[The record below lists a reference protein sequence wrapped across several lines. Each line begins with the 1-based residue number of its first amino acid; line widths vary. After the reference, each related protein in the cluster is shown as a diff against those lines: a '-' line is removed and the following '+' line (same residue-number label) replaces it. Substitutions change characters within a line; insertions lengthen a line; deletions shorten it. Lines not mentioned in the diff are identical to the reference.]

1 MRLYPFFKAISH
13 IIIYCFMKGFY
24 QFSGTLTPHK
34 AYITYT
40 GASAPKRMRFVF
52 DEEQTTTAID
62 DQKANAESIKFIE
75 NGQLY
80 IISNGVRYDAQGQ
93 VVR

>member
-1 MRLYPFFKAISH
+1 
-13 IIIYCFMKGFY
+13 MKGFY